1 MDPSRVPFSTLC
13 KILGISE
20 RRGKEWKR
28 TGLFET
34 EGAERCGELDAI
46 KGAIVKV
53 LLNELDRDDVDM
65 VWHHV
70 RDRLGD
76 IVFGPRVD
84 LACLITGRDAE
95 LCRTDEDLGKAIS
108 AGGSVTVIPLAP
120 HIRTVRDRFAKE
132 VAARKAKQMR
142 TVGEPIKRSAR
153 RTIPK

>member
-1 MDPSRVPFSTLC
+1 MDPDRLPFSTLC
-13 KILGISE
+13 KILGITE

-28 TGLFET
+28 TGLFEA
-34 EGAERCGELDAI
+34 EGPERCGELDAI

-65 VWHHV
+65 VWHHI
-70 RDRLGD
+70 RERLGD

-84 LACLITGRDAE
+84 LACLITGRDAA

-108 AGGSVTVIPLAP
+108 AGGSVTVIPLAA
-120 HIRTVRDRFAKE
+120 HIRIVRDRFANE

-142 TVGEPIKRSAR
+142 TIGEPVKRSAR
-153 RTIPK
+153 SKDG